1 MSSNLPNWPG
11 ASEVYSRAYKVLEN
25 MAGRGHVTILGK
37 NTRLVSESM
46 RLLIA
51 ALKDGDEEVIKGLLL
66 QTHIYN

>member
-25 MAGRGHVTILGK
+25 MAGRGHVTVLG
-37 NTRLVSESM
+37 RRSHVSDDM
-46 RLLIA
+46 NKLIF
-51 ALKDGDEEVIKGLLL
+51 ALNRGDEEVIKGLLL

>member
-25 MAGRGHVTILGK
+25 MAGRGHVTVLGM
-37 NTRLVSESM
+37 RSHVSDDMSK
-46 RLLIA
+46 LIF
-51 ALKDGDEEVIKGLLL
+51 ALNRGDEEIIKGLLL